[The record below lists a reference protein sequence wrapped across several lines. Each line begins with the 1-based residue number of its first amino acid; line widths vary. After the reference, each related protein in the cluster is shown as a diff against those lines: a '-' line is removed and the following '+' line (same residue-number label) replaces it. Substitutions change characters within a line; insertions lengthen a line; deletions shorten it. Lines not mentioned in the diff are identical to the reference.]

1 MDRNN
6 PRRSGEEGAAM
17 DQTSKEKLL
26 AELRQ
31 QQCKELR
38 EIIEAAKVTEH
49 APNGEELATY
59 ACRDKAA
66 HE

>member
-1 MDRNN
+1 MEQSMR
-6 PRRSGEEGAAM
+6 
-17 DQTSKEKLL
+17 EKLL

-38 EIIEAAKVTEH
+38 EVIEAAKVSEH